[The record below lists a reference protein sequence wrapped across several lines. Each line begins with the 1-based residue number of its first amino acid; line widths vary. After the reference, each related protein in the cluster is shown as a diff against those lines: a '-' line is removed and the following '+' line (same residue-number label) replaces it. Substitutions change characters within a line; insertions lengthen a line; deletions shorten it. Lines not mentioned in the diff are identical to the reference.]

1 MMWEDWDEYEESENR
16 AAAIEAINQIRRG
29 AYVDAITTLERH
41 FLPMWDDAA
50 ECEAAY
56 REAMGR

>member
-1 MMWEDWDEYEESENR
+1 MWEDWNEYEDSENR
-16 AAAIEAINQIRRG
+16 DDAIEAINQIRRG
-29 AYVDAITTLERH
+29 QYVDAITTLERH
-41 FLPMWDDAA
+41 FLPHWEDVA